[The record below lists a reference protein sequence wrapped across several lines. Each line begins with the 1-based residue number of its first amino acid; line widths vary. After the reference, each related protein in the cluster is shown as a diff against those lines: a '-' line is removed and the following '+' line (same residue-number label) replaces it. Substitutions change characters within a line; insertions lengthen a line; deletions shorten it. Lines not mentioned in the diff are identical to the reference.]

1 MLFWGLFVF
10 SEQWIREKVES
21 GQYRLSLHADRERL
35 NDALTLSQLLESLAG
50 GRILEQYPDTGR
62 GPSCLV
68 AGFSDD
74 GTPIHLVCAGMGDN
88 LLIVTAYIP
97 TPPKFKSPFERG

>member
-1 MLFWGLFVF
+1 MF
-10 SEQWIREKVES
+10 SDQWIREKLKR
-21 GQYRLSLHADRERL
+21 GLFRLSLHADRERI
-35 NDALTLSQLLESLAG
+35 NDGLSLVQLLEALSG

-68 AGFSDD
+68 VGFSND

-88 LLIVTAYIP
+88 LLIVTVYIP
-97 TPPKFKSPFERG
+97 TPPKFKNPFERG